1 VYYDEATER
10 SLMGPTIHFP
20 QAVMIQLQPYSNFMF
35 VVISTSTGIVMW
47 RVLEK
52 TESATE

>member
-1 VYYDEATER
+1 MYYDEATER
-10 SLMGPTIHFP
+10 SLMGLTIHLP
-20 QAVMIQLQPYSNFMF
+20 QAVMILLQPYSHFMF

>member
-1 VYYDEATER
+1 
-10 SLMGPTIHFP
+10 MGSTIHLP
-20 QAVMIQLQPYSNFMF
+20 QAVRIPIQPYSHFMF